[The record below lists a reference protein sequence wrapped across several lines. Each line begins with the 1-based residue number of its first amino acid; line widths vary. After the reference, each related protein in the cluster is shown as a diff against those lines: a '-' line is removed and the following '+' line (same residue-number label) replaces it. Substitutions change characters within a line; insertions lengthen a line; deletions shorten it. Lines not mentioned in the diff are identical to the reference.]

1 MFGRLFILF
10 AILPILEIMLLINV
24 SDNIGGWNTFAI
36 VLITAFFG
44 AYFVRRE
51 GANTLRDVQLKMAQ
65 GQMPGKELSEG
76 LLLLVAGVLLVTPG
90 FITDVLGLLFTIPF
104 TRTPI
109 AAALVK
115 SFLKSGKVQGG
126 FSFNQQGFNASASSK
141 SDRNDQQGSV
151 FDAEYEDTTNSA
163 TTSTDVPSIDK
174 KIDKKIDRKDDSKS
188 DPSAYKASS
197 DVQSNSDLDDNKEKN
212 RPN

>member
-65 GQMPGKELSEG
+65 GQIPC
-76 LLLLVAGVLLVTPG
+76 LL
-90 FITDVLGLLFTIPF
+90 
-104 TRTPI
+104 
-109 AAALVK
+109 
-115 SFLKSGKVQGG
+115 
-126 FSFNQQGFNASASSK
+126 
-141 SDRNDQQGSV
+141 
-151 FDAEYEDTTNSA
+151 
-163 TTSTDVPSIDK
+163 
-174 KIDKKIDRKDDSKS
+174 
-188 DPSAYKASS
+188 
-197 DVQSNSDLDDNKEKN
+197 
-212 RPN
+212 

>member
-1 MFGRLFILF
+1 MFGRLFLLF
-10 AILPILEIMLLINV
+10 AILPILEIMLLLNV

-36 VLITAFFG
+36 VLVTAFFG

-51 GANTLRDVQLKMAQ
+51 GANTLRDVQLKMSQ

-90 FITDVLGLLFTIPF
+90 FITDIVGLLFTIPF
-104 TRTPI
+104 TRAPI

-115 SFLKSGKVQGG
+115 SFMKSGNIQGG
-126 FSFNQQGFNASASSK
+126 FSFHQQGFTDNTSSGFEQ
-141 SDRNDQQGSV
+141 NNQGGSV
-151 FDAEYEDTTNSA
+151 FDAEYQDKTESSTTGADVPFIDNKDDEKADTSKPDSTTNGQSKKG
-163 TTSTDVPSIDK
+163 TTE
-174 KIDKKIDRKDDSKS
+174 KDE
-188 DPSAYKASS
+188 
-197 DVQSNSDLDDNKEKN
+197 EKN

>member
-1 MFGRLFILF
+1 MFGRLFLLF
-10 AILPILEIMLLINV
+10 AILPILEIMLLLNV

-51 GANTLRDVQLKMAQ
+51 GANTLRDVQLKMAE

-90 FITDVLGLLFTIPF
+90 FITDIVGLLFTMPF
-104 TRTPI
+104 TRAPI

-115 SFLKSGKVQGG
+115 SFMKSGKIQGG
-126 FSFNQQGFNASASSK
+126 FSFHQQGFNGSATSGFNQTK
-141 SDRNDQQGSV
+141 QDGSV
-151 FDAEYEDTTNSA
+151 YDAEYEDRTSASKTNDETPALDSQG
-163 TTSTDVPSIDK
+163 
-174 KIDKKIDRKDDSKS
+174 DRKPEEPESISLSNTHNKKDTAPS
-188 DPSAYKASS
+188 DE
-197 DVQSNSDLDDNKEKN
+197 EKN
-212 RPN
+212 PSN

>member
-51 GANTLRDVQLKMAQ
+51 GANTLRNVQLKMAQ

-90 FITDVLGLLFTIPF
+90 FITDVAGLLFTIPF

-109 AAALVK
+109 AAALVT
-115 SFLKSGKVQGG
+115 SFLKSGKIQGG
-126 FSFNQQGFNASASSK
+126 FSFHQQGSSDASSPK
-141 SDRNDQQGSV
+141 SEQYNEQGSV
-151 FDAEYEDTTNSA
+151 FDADYEDTTNNKA
-163 TTSTDVPSIDK
+163 TTSVDIPFISGK
-174 KIDKKIDRKDDSKS
+174 KETKS
-188 DPSAYKASS
+188 DYDRPTDEK
-197 DVQSNSDLDDNKEKN
+197 NKSDLDENKEKN

>member
-1 MFGRLFILF
+1 MFGRLFMLF

-51 GANTLRDVQLKMAQ
+51 GATTLRDVQLKMTQ

-90 FITDVLGLLFTIPF
+90 FITDVVGLLFTIPV

-109 AAALVK
+109 AAALVT
-115 SFLKSGKVQGG
+115 SFLKSGKIQGG
-126 FSFNQQGFNASASSK
+126 FAFHQQGPDDSASAK
-141 SDRNDQQGSV
+141 SEQYNEQGSV
-151 FDAEYEDTTNSA
+151 FDADYEDRTDNEGKISA
-163 TTSTDVPSIDK
+163 DIPFISDK
-174 KIDKKIDRKDDSKS
+174 EEGKSDYGPPLDEKSKS
-188 DPSAYKASS
+188 D
-197 DVQSNSDLDDNKEKN
+197 LDEKKEKN

>member
-90 FITDVLGLLFTIPF
+90 FITDLVGLLFTIPF

-109 AAALVK
+109 AAALVT

-126 FSFNQQGFNASASSK
+126 FAFHHQGPNDSASANSEQYNEQGGVFDADYEDMTNNTGKTSADIPFISCKEEGKSDCVPPLDEKSK
-141 SDRNDQQGSV
+141 SD
-151 FDAEYEDTTNSA
+151 
-163 TTSTDVPSIDK
+163 
-174 KIDKKIDRKDDSKS
+174 
-188 DPSAYKASS
+188 
-197 DVQSNSDLDDNKEKN
+197 LDENKEKN

>member
-51 GANTLRDVQLKMAQ
+51 GANTLRNVQLKMAQ

-90 FITDVLGLLFTIPF
+90 FITDVAGLLFTIPF

-109 AAALVK
+109 AAALVT
-115 SFLKSGKVQGG
+115 SFMKSGKIQGG
-126 FSFNQQGFNASASSK
+126 FSFHQQGPSDAASPK
-141 SDRNDQQGSV
+141 SGQYNEQGSV
-151 FDAEYEDTTNSA
+151 FDADYEDTTNNPAKTSVDIPSVVKKRLSL
-163 TTSTDVPSIDK
+163 TTIGLWT
-174 KIDKKIDRKDDSKS
+174 RKR
-188 DPSAYKASS
+188 KAI
-197 DVQSNSDLDDNKEKN
+197 
-212 RPN
+212 

>member
-90 FITDVLGLLFTIPF
+90 FITDLVGLLFTIPF

-109 AAALVK
+109 AAALVT

-126 FSFNQQGFNASASSK
+126 FAFHHQGPNDSASANSEQYNEQGGVFDADYEDMTNNTGKTSADISFISCKEEGKSDYVPPLDEKSK
-141 SDRNDQQGSV
+141 SD
-151 FDAEYEDTTNSA
+151 
-163 TTSTDVPSIDK
+163 
-174 KIDKKIDRKDDSKS
+174 
-188 DPSAYKASS
+188 
-197 DVQSNSDLDDNKEKN
+197 LDENKEKN

>member
-90 FITDVLGLLFTIPF
+90 FITDLVGLLFTIPL

-109 AAALVK
+109 AAALVA

-126 FSFNQQGFNASASSK
+126 FAFHQQGPHDSASAK
-141 SDRNDQQGSV
+141 SGQYYD
-151 FDAEYEDTTNSA
+151 
-163 TTSTDVPSIDK
+163 
-174 KIDKKIDRKDDSKS
+174 
-188 DPSAYKASS
+188 
-197 DVQSNSDLDDNKEKN
+197 
-212 RPN
+212 

>member
-10 AILPILEIMLLINV
+10 AILPILEIMLLLNV

-36 VLITAFFG
+36 VIITAFFG

-90 FITDVLGLLFTIPF
+90 FITDVVGLLFTIPF

-109 AAALVK
+109 AAALVTL
-115 SFLKSGKVQGG
+115 FLKSGKAQGD
-126 FSFNQQGFNASASSK
+126 FSFHQQGPNGSGSPKAEQY
-141 SDRNDQQGSV
+141 NEQGSV
-151 FDAEYEDTTNSA
+151 FDAEYEDTTNAAKKSA
-163 TTSTDVPSIDK
+163 DIPVISN
-174 KIDKKIDRKDDSKS
+174 KDEDKS
-188 DPSAYKASS
+188 DYNPSPDDESK
-197 DVQSNSDLDDNKEKN
+197 NDLDENKEKK
-212 RPN
+212 RAK

>member
-24 SDNIGGWNTFAI
+24 SDRIGGWNTFAV
-36 VLITAFFG
+36 VLITAFLG

-65 GQMPGKELSEG
+65 GEMPSKELSEG

-90 FITDVLGLLFTIPF
+90 FITDIVGLLFTLPF
-104 TRTPI
+104 TRGPI
-109 AAALVK
+109 AASIVK
-115 SFLKSGKVQGG
+115 SFMQSGKLQGG
-126 FSFNQQGFNASASSK
+126 FSFHQQGFTNSSSSPFEQHNK
-141 SDRNDQQGSV
+141 EDGSV
-151 FDAEYEDTTNSA
+151 FDAEYEDKTEVSKTSIHIAGIDHVNKGQDSSNA
-163 TTSTDVPSIDK
+163 TKNQAQPTE
-174 KIDKKIDRKDDSKS
+174 
-188 DPSAYKASS
+188 
-197 DVQSNSDLDDNKEKN
+197 NSDLEQNEDEKK

>member
-1 MFGRLFILF
+1 MFGRLFLLF
-10 AILPILEIMLLINV
+10 AILPILEIMLLLNV

-51 GANTLRDVQLKMAQ
+51 GANTLRDVQLKMAE

-90 FITDVLGLLFTIPF
+90 FITDIVGLLFTMPF
-104 TRTPI
+104 TRAPI

-115 SFLKSGKVQGG
+115 SFMKSAKIQGG
-126 FSFNQQGFNASASSK
+126 FSFHQQGFNGSASSGF
-141 SDRNDQQGSV
+141 NQTNQGASV
-151 FDAEYEDTTNSA
+151 FDAEYEDRTSAPKTNDETHALDSQG
-163 TTSTDVPSIDK
+163 
-174 KIDKKIDRKDDSKS
+174 DRKSEEPKSIAISNKHSKKDTAPDDE
-188 DPSAYKASS
+188 
-197 DVQSNSDLDDNKEKN
+197 EKN
-212 RPN
+212 RSN

>member
-1 MFGRLFILF
+1 MFGRLFLLF
-10 AILPILEIMLLINV
+10 AILPILEIMLLLNV

-51 GANTLRDVQLKMAQ
+51 GANTLRDVQLKMAE
-65 GQMPGKELSEG
+65 GQLPGKELSEG

-90 FITDVLGLLFTIPF
+90 FITDIVGLLFTIPF
-104 TRTPI
+104 TRAPI

-115 SFLKSGKVQGG
+115 SFMKSGNVQGG
-126 FSFNQQGFNASASSK
+126 FSFHQQGFNGNTSSGFTQN
-141 SDRNDQQGSV
+141 NDDGSV
-151 FDAEYEDTTNSA
+151 FDAEYEDRTNASKTNEETPA
-163 TTSTDVPSIDK
+163 IDSK
-174 KIDKKIDRKDDSKS
+174 DDRKSEEPESISPSNTQSKKDTAQS
-188 DPSAYKASS
+188 DE
-197 DVQSNSDLDDNKEKN
+197 EKN

>member
-76 LLLLVAGVLLVTPG
+76 LLLLIAGVLLVTPG
-90 FITDVLGLLFTIPF
+90 FITDVIGLLFTIPF
-104 TRTPI
+104 TRAPI
-109 AAALVK
+109 AAALVT

-126 FSFNQQGFNASASSK
+126 FAFNQQGFNASASST
-141 SDRNDQQGSV
+141 SAQNREHGSV
-151 FDAEYEDTTNSA
+151 FDAEYEDTTNSTKA
-163 TTSTDVPSIDK
+163 GAEIPSID
-174 KIDKKIDRKDDSKS
+174 SKNES
-188 DPSAYKASS
+188 ESS
-197 DVQSNSDLDDNKEKN
+197 YSSSEPQHNKNLSGDADEKN

>member
-90 FITDVLGLLFTIPF
+90 FITDVVGLLFTIPV

-109 AAALVK
+109 AAALVT
-115 SFLKSGKVQGG
+115 SFLKSSKVQGG
-126 FSFNQQGFNASASSK
+126 FSFHQQGTNDSASAKPGQYSE
-141 SDRNDQQGSV
+141 QGSV
-151 FDAEYEDTTNSA
+151 FDADYEDRTNDEDQKSA
-163 TTSTDVPSIDK
+163 DIPFISSNEED
-174 KIDKKIDRKDDSKS
+174 KS
-188 DPSAYKASS
+188 DCGPPLDEKKK
-197 DVQSNSDLDDNKEKN
+197 SDLDENKEKN

>member
-24 SDNIGGWNTFAI
+24 SNNIGGWNTFAI

-65 GQMPGKELSEG
+65 GQIPGKELSEG

-90 FITDVLGLLFTIPF
+90 FITDVVGLLFTIPF

-109 AAALVK
+109 AAALVT
-115 SFLKSGKVQGG
+115 SFMKSGKVQGG
-126 FSFNQQGFNASASSK
+126 FSFHQQGHNGSASARSEQY
-141 SDRNDQQGSV
+141 NDQGSV
-151 FDAEYEDTTNSA
+151 FDAEYKDTTNNAGQISA
-163 TTSTDVPSIDK
+163 DTSSICSKEEGKSGCAPSPDEK
-174 KIDKKIDRKDDSKS
+174 NK
-188 DPSAYKASS
+188 
-197 DVQSNSDLDDNKEKN
+197 NDLEENKEKN

>member
-1 MFGRLFILF
+1 MFGRLFLLF
-10 AILPILEIMLLINV
+10 AILPILEIMLLLNV

-51 GANTLRDVQLKMAQ
+51 GANTLRDVQLKMAE

-90 FITDVLGLLFTIPF
+90 FITDIVGLLFTIPF
-104 TRTPI
+104 TRAPI

-115 SFLKSGKVQGG
+115 SFLKSGNVKGG
-126 FSFNQQGFNASASSK
+126 FSFHQQGFNGHGSSGVNQNNE
-141 SDRNDQQGSV
+141 DGSI
-151 FDAEYEDTTNSA
+151 FEAEYEDRTNASKTSDETPAIDSKDNKKSEDPEPISA
-163 TTSTDVPSIDK
+163 SNTQ
-174 KIDKKIDRKDDSKS
+174 RKDDMAQS
-188 DPSAYKASS
+188 D
-197 DVQSNSDLDDNKEKN
+197 KEKN